1 MDTHKNDNDKIS
13 LPDHRTT
20 DLKVGDIK
28 KTIGINEYKNL
39 LFSFSKTKDL

>member
-28 KTIGINEYKNL
+28 NMKRIKSQIDSL
-39 LFSFSKTKDL
+39 